1 MPLSEGALET
11 PAWTYRYDIGAES
24 EPLNRAVPVETPINF
39 VYGGVPYAVMVAT
52 PADLEDFA
60 FGFSLTEGVIETAA
74 DVRAIEMEPGAKGIV
89 VRVALKGD
97 SLRAH
102 LARSRAIA
110 GRTGCGLCGIDDLA
124 NLPVVRK
131 LPARASVDPSAI
143 SRSLRALERAQPLN
157 ESTRA
162 VHAAGWFTLAGEL
175 VALREDVGRHNALD
189 KLIGALARA
198 GATPDNGFFV
208 ITSRCSFEMVAKAA
222 WFGASTLVSISAPT
236 SLAIQRA
243 RDCGMTIIGVA
254 RADHAFLFTTAE
266 DQARG
271 GLAA

>member
-1 MPLSEGALET
+1 
-11 PAWTYRYDIGAES
+11 
-24 EPLNRAVPVETPINF
+24 
-39 VYGGVPYAVMVAT
+39 
-52 PADLEDFA
+52 
-60 FGFSLTEGVIETAA
+60 
-74 DVRAIEMEPGAKGIV
+74 